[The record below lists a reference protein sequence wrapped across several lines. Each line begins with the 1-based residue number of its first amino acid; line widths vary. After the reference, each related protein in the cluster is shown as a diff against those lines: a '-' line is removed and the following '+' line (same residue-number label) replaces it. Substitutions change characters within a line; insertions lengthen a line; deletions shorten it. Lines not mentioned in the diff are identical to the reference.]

1 MMNNQGRPSAAG
13 VAQGAE
19 LPTIS
24 GDRGL
29 DHEEA
34 LIFELG
40 REGMTGVDIPE
51 VQLSENSSGRPAPQS
66 TRWVCRGS
74 RSRKS
79 CAITCACHA

>member
-1 MMNNQGRPSAAG
+1 MMNNQGRSSAAG
-13 VAQGAE
+13 AAHTQE
-19 LPTIS
+19 MPTIS

-51 VQLSENSSGRPAPQS
+51 VQLSEQNLGGLRRKGPVGLPDSL
-66 TRWVCRGS
+66 
-74 RSRKS
+74 SRKS
-79 CAITCACHA
+79 CAIMCGYRA